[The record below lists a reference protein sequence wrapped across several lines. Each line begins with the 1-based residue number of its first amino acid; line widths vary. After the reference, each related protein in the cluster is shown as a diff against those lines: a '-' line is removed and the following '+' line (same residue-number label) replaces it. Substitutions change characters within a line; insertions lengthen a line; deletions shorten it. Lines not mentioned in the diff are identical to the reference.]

1 MLRWK
6 VILLITV
13 RLRVLISRAEAFWV
27 DITLRN
33 PLDTEVTLAK
43 PTLIVESSS
52 GDAAWIQDNITI
64 ETAEDTILYANESR
78 TVRGTSRFFSL

>member
-6 VILLITV
+6 VILLITI
-13 RLRVLISRAEAFWV
+13 RLRGLISRAEAFWV

-78 TVRGTSRFFSL
+78 TGRGTSRFFLL